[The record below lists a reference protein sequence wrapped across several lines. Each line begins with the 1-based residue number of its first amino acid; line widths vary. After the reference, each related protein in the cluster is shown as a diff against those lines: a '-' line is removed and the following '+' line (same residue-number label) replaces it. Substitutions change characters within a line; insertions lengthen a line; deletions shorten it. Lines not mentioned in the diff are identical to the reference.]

1 MLQAELHLFNAIN
14 GFYCQMRDPI
24 SKKKKKKKKIYVN
37 NTKKLD
43 TMIRKQSSRYLY
55 SGESPRKSDVKHELR
70 SLGGKGG
77 QLVNLT
83 T

>member
-1 MLQAELHLFNAIN
+1 MMLS
-14 GFYCQMRDPI
+14 GFLTQRCVAGI
-24 SKKKKKKKKIYVN
+24 SHGRHYI
-37 NTKKLD
+37 LISEQ
-43 TMIRKQSSRYLY
+43 IRKQSSRYLY